1 VISSEQVGGAD
12 GPVGT
17 VRVAVTSDAVRITLS
32 GEIDVLLDDEL
43 DDAARAVREHQLPV
57 EVDATAV
64 TFMDST
70 GVRFIGRCYGQGA
83 LTVAASP
90 IVRFLLEILAM
101 DDVLAPPG
109 DH

>member
-1 VISSEQVGGAD
+1 MISSEQV
-12 GPVGT
+12 PVGT
-17 VRVAVTSDAVRITLS
+17 VRAAVTSDSVRITLS
-32 GEIDVLLDDEL
+32 GEVDVLLDGEL
-43 DDAARAVREHQLPV
+43 DDAARTVREHQLPV
-57 EVDATAV
+57 VVDATGV

-109 DH
+109 DD